1 MCSAIDGSNS
11 AIMTQPNFCN
21 DKARCRIA
29 VKPGGEM
36 TEKSF
41 LERVSGGL
49 GTTVTTTLI
58 AASGGGYLAPLL
70 PALTGALAN
79 QRYQKRVEEA
89 LQEVNQRIA
98 ENEKV
103 INSITDNQLK
113 LVSEIV
119 SAIMHTT
126 NAEKIEVLKRSA
138 INGVTADDI
147 DDHEV
152 SIISRV
158 LRDISILEFEFLL
171 RLEEIQA
178 VIVASTDERPKSK
191 NPDQLWIDAHEQDA
205 ELLIGLVNLGLVSPT
220 GSGWGGTLNYRVLG
234 VAHKL
239 MSLARL

>member
-1 MCSAIDGSNS
+1 MSD
-11 AIMTQPNFCN
+11 
-21 DKARCRIA
+21 
-29 VKPGGEM
+29 
-36 TEKSF
+36 KSF

-49 GTTVTTTLI
+49 GTTVATTLI

-89 LQEVNQRIA
+89 LQELNQRIA
-98 ENEKV
+98 EHEDF
-103 INSITDNQLK
+103 INSISDNQFK

-126 NAEKIEVLKRSA
+126 NLEKIEVLKRSA
-138 INGVTADDI
+138 INGIRADDI

-171 RLEEIQA
+171 RLESIQT
-178 VIVASTDERPKSK
+178 VIVASTDERPESKSS
-191 NPDQLWIDAHEQDA
+191 DQLWIDAGEQDA

-220 GSGWGGTLNYRVLG
+220 GSGWGGTLNYRILG
-234 VAHKL
+234 VAQKL
-239 MSLARL
+239 RSLARH

>member
-1 MCSAIDGSNS
+1 
-11 AIMTQPNFCN
+11 
-21 DKARCRIA
+21 
-29 VKPGGEM
+29 M

-41 LERVSGGL
+41 LERVSGSL
-49 GTTVTTTLI
+49 GTTVATTLI

-70 PALTGALAN
+70 PALAGALAN

-89 LQEVNQRIA
+89 LQELNQRIA
-98 ENEKV
+98 ENEHST
-103 INSITDNQLK
+103 NSITDNQFK

-119 SAIMHTT
+119 SAILHTT
-126 NAEKIEVLKRSA
+126 NADKIEVLKRSA
-138 INGVTADDI
+138 INGITAADI

-171 RLEEIQA
+171 RLESVQT
-178 VIVASTDERPKSK
+178 VIVASTDERPESK
-191 NPDQLWIDAHEQDA
+191 DPDQLWIDAHEQDA
-205 ELLIGLVNLGLVSPT
+205 ELLIGLVNLGLVPPT

-239 MSLARL
+239 LSLARL

>member
-1 MCSAIDGSNS
+1 MRRFADSTRA
-11 AIMTQPNFCN
+11 
-21 DKARCRIA
+21 ARVTDS
-29 VKPGGEM
+29 VKSEGGM

-41 LERVSGGL
+41 LERVSGSL
-49 GTTVTTTLI
+49 GTSVTTTLI

-79 QRYQKRVEEA
+79 QRYQKRVEET
-89 LQEVNQRIA
+89 LQELNQRIT
-98 ENEKV
+98 ENEHYL
-103 INSITDNQLK
+103 NSITDNQLK

-126 NAEKIEVLKRSA
+126 NADKIEVLKRSA
-138 INGVTADDI
+138 INGITADDI
-147 DDHEV
+147 DDHDV

-171 RLEEIQA
+171 RLESFQT
-178 VIVASTDERPKSK
+178 VIVASTDERPNSQK
-191 NPDQLWIDAHEQDA
+191 PDQLWIDAYEQDM

-220 GSGWGGTLNYRVLG
+220 GSGWGGTLNYKILN

-239 MSLARL
+239 RNLARL